1 MPTENPK
8 ISAYVPQVVYDR
20 FKRFQEER
28 GLSMS
33 QAAIEVFAEYFG
45 INLADSSTKENTGGL
60 LDRMLQLE
68 QLVADL
74 KQSYIYLSQKVDYT
88 QSTGE
93 PPKFELNGDSAS
105 IQSKLPS
112 NPPEENLVSEPPSVP
127 KDELPIIKALNGQES
142 SPLSDSVTP
151 SKPDSELPD
160 LLPHQLEIIESER
173 DKTDNL
179 LSNPLGELDIQ
190 INYAVLAQRLGA
202 TEGYIKNKKSTST
215 AQEFTEWSTKKDPD
229 KIGWQSIKQRKN
241 IYYYP
246 VGDLSDEQKANLQ
259 DWLRKNQKPVEQ
271 V

>member
-20 FKRFQEER
+20 FKQFQEER

-74 KQSYIYLSQKVDYT
+74 KQSYVYLSQKVDFI

-93 PPKFELNGDSAS
+93 LPKFELNGNSVD
-105 IQSKLPS
+105 IQSKPS
-112 NPPEENLVSEPPSVP
+112 SNLPEENLVSELPSIP
-127 KDELPIIKALNGQES
+127 KDELPIIKALNGQQS
-142 SPLSDSVTP
+142 SPSDDSITP
-151 SKPDSELPD
+151 SKPTSEPSN
-160 LLPHQLEIIESER
+160 LLSHQLEIVESTENESN
-173 DKTDNL
+173 NL
-179 LSNPLGELDIQ
+179 LSNPPSEPDIK

-202 TEGYIKNKKSTST
+202 TEGYVKNKKATST
-215 AQEFTEWSTKKDPD
+215 TEEFTKWSTKKDPD
-229 KIGWQSIKQRKN
+229 KISWQSIKQGKN
-241 IYYYP
+241 VYYCP
-246 VGDLSDEQKANLQ
+246 VGNLSDEQKANLQ
-259 DWLRKNQKPVEQ
+259 DWLRKNQNTVE
-271 V
+271 